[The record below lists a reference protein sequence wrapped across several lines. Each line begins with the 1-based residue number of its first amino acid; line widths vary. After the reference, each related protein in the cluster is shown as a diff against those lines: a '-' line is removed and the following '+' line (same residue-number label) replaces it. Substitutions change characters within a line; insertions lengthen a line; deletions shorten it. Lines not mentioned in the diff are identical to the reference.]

1 MNNRKNIKQTQSDR
15 LKQKIT
21 DMCSK
26 SVCEFDHYDN
36 ESRLVKMEEALHKG
50 TYIIAST
57 TSKIQ
62 SSKSPDTK

>member
-1 MNNRKNIKQTQSDR
+1 M
-15 LKQKIT
+15 KIT

-36 ESRLVKMEEALHKG
+36 ESRLAKMEEV

-57 TSKIQ
+57 KSKIQ
-62 SSKSPDTK
+62 SSKSPDTKQTKSFAEVAKHIK